1 MAKTKRMFMGGAAK
15 AAMQSVKS
23 APKTGPA
30 GMQGLGQAMSGK
42 PGMPPPAG
50 SGQMQFLSDKIR
62 NSPPSAVYSGSTLGA
77 GTQGLGQAM
86 SGKPGMPPPAG
97 SGQMQFMSDRL
108 RGNPGMPPPAGPVK
122 MQGLGQAMGGNPQMA
137 QNLGRVAGAA
147 MGGMGM
153 KNGGTASSRADGCAT
168 KGKTKGKFV

>member
-50 SGQMQFLSDKIR
+50 
-62 NSPPSAVYSGSTLGA
+62 P
-77 GTQGLGQAM
+77 
-86 SGKPGMPPPAG
+86 
-97 SGQMQFMSDRL
+97 GQMQFMSDKL
-108 RGNPGMPPPAGPVK
+108 RGAAAGMPPPAGPVK

-137 QNLGRVAGAA
+137 QNLGKVAGAA

-153 KNGGTASSRADGCAT
+153 KNGGTASSRADGCAI
-168 KGKTKGKFV
+168 KGKTKGRFV